1 MLSSSVNTMSIDQ
14 LINSLQAA
22 NFPQEDI
29 SRIVEFRIKADA
41 DLQARV
47 KEAKIKAD
55 ADLQA
60 RVKEAEIKAVADAAS
75 KNEVNPLL
83 FFLILNLNHVTINY
97 SR

>member
-47 KEAKIKAD
+47 KEA
-55 ADLQA
+55 
-60 RVKEAEIKAVADAAS
+60 EIKAVADVAS